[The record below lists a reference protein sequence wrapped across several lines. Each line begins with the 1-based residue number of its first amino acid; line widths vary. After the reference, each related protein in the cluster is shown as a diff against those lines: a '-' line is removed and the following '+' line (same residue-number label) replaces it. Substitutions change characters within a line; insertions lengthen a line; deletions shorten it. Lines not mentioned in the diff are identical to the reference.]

1 MDPTARANELI
12 ELTTALTEVID
23 QENEML
29 KTHQVGLIADLQS
42 QKTSLADLYEMRL
55 REASQDPAAL
65 DTLEPTL
72 RDRLREVSEAFG
84 SSARRN
90 AYALRAAMELNNQI
104 VQTIAQS
111 VEDQR
116 VSSAGYTNSGA
127 APTSGDGSLS
137 TNEPMTLDKQ
147 F

>member
-29 KTHQVGLIADLQS
+29 KTHQVGQISELQS

-65 DTLEPTL
+65 NTLDPML
-72 RDRLREVSEAFG
+72 RNRLREVSEAFG

-90 AYALRAAMELNNQI
+90 AYALRAAMELNKQI
-104 VQTIAQS
+104 VQTIAKS
-111 VEDQR
+111 FEDQR
-116 VSSAGYTNSGA
+116 VSSSGYTNSGS
-127 APTSGDGSLS
+127 APASGDGS
-137 TNEPMTLDKQ
+137 TVANNPMTLDKQ

>member
-84 SSARRN
+84 
-90 AYALRAAMELNNQI
+90 
-104 VQTIAQS
+104 
-111 VEDQR
+111 
-116 VSSAGYTNSGA
+116 
-127 APTSGDGSLS
+127 
-137 TNEPMTLDKQ
+137 
-147 F
+147 